1 MYAAGALWNLAAS
14 SEALERRF
22 AEAGAVE
29 APLQAMAVHRGV
41 AAMQG
46 NAAGALPNRAAGS
59 EALKQRLAGA
69 GAMEALLQP
78 MALHREVA
86 AVQVNAAGALRI
98 WPSALLRSSTG
109 SPTQEP
115 WRHCSRP
122 WPCIEK

>member
-22 AEAGAVE
+22 AEAGA
-29 APLQAMAVHRGV
+29 L
-41 AAMQG
+41 
-46 NAAGALPNRAAGS
+46 
-59 EALKQRLAGA
+59 
-69 GAMEALLQP
+69 EALLQP

-86 AVQVNAAGALRI
+86 AVQVNAAGALGI
-98 WPSALLRSSTG
+98 WPSALLLRSSG